1 MLRSCI
7 LAGAA
12 CASASASELLKR
24 APENVPS
31 FVIDY
36 APMVYLHSQDLY
48 LPSDIGSQLSNT
60 EPRANF
66 TPIPNGPN
74 PLTLDNLAELNNL
87 GGKDVYLTSKVR
99 PNERPEYF
107 RGVLPNGDGETEN
120 AVTATIIVNDHGHET
135 VDVFY
140 FYFNAFDFGGHYFYQ
155 DIGNH
160 VGDWEHNMIRFIDGK
175 PSKVWFS
182 QHSGG
187 QAFKYDVLDKYD
199 GGLRVSSTP
208 RPSPFS
214 RTVRHD
220 ILTKN

>member
-12 CASASASELLKR
+12 CASVSASDLLKR

-48 LPSDIGSQLSNT
+48 LPSDIGNQLTNT

-74 PLTLDNLAELNNL
+74 PLTLENLADLNNL
-87 GGKDVYLTSKVR
+87 GGKDVYLTSNVR

-107 RGVLPNGDGETEN
+107 RGVLPNSDGETEN

-140 FYFNAFDFGGHYFYQ
+140 FYFYAFDFGGHYFGQ
-155 DIGNH
+155 DIGDH
-160 VGDWEHNMIRFIDGK
+160 IGDWEHNMIRFVDGK

-199 GGLRVSSTP
+199 GGLRVSLLVSIPKSKQHPDTE
-208 RPSPFS
+208 
-214 RTVRHD
+214 
-220 ILTKN
+220 K